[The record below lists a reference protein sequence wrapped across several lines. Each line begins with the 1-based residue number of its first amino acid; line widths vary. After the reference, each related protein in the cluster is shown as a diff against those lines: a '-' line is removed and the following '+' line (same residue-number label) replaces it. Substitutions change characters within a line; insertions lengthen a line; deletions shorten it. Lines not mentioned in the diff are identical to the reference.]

1 MQRAFDR
8 IWAYSH
14 ELFAMNAAEQSLAD
28 AGIAVD
34 RGTLRSAWD
43 KTIDAVLAQ
52 ATLTRPTGDW
62 SVQGGREG
70 IHTEHL
76 GYLLAEMQFV
86 QRAYPGL
93 QW

>member
-1 MQRAFDR
+1 MQRGFDR
-8 IWAYSH
+8 VWGYSH
-14 ELFAMNAAEQSLAD
+14 ELFTMNAAEQGLAD

-34 RGTLRSAWD
+34 RSSLRSAWD
-43 KTIDAVLAQ
+43 QTVAAVLAE
-52 ATLTRPTGDW
+52 ATLARPAGDW
-62 SVQGGREG
+62 SVQGGRDG

-76 GYLLAEMQFV
+76 GYLLAELQFM